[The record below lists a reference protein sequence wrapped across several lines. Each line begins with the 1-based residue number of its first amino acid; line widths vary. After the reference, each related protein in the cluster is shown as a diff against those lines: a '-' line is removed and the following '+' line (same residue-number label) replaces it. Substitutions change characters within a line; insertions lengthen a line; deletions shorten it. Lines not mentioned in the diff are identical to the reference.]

1 MLNRIRK
8 AFRPAKIESLPL
20 TFSLDEDEAGQ
31 HLVRATMRLNGQE
44 RPVEDMA
51 PLLQYGY
58 QHVQES
64 ESGTVVYRLTP
75 QDQQT
80 ILALVS
86 LNPQKKGDH
95 LIFDIVPPVLAYLRT
110 KKNVVESAVSQQTK
124 ISDKPLQPAATID
137 FVPGQGMNIRIGY
150 KLSGEEALIPAEKLQ
165 ETSDPN
171 YLRAGNTFVPRP
183 KALSERA
190 RQLLERPMQ
199 RVPLHHI
206 PEFFQRDLVL
216 LRREFSA
223 VLTDLASQIQ
233 VIEKPLRPVVKV
245 DKNEKGW
252 LDFVVT
258 YEVQDVSLPHSLLLQ
273 QREQPYIQTDDY
285 TWVKNDPKAVQK
297 TEKQLQELE
306 ALITEQG
313 YRTAVS
319 QFASLEEFIQSI
331 GGRPE
336 LSAAYQAFLDQLT
349 GFAPNDQFRLSSRA
363 EADLARIDV
372 GLRPYQRS
380 GIHWLDWLNQNH
392 LHGLLADDMGLGKT
406 LQAICVL
413 RLAYERSLTREHS
426 LILAPKSV
434 LHHWQREIE
443 RFYPGIRV
451 CQYHG
456 SQRRSDLFK
465 SLEPIIFISTYAT
478 VANDIAT
485 VSQVPFYYV
494 ILDEATQIKNNSAR
508 RTQAVKSLNA
518 AHRLALSG
526 TPVENR
532 PAEIWSLFD
541 FLMRGHLGKQGT
553 FARLFEEKINAGD
566 KKASEQLGHRIKPF
580 MLRRKK
586 EEVAKDLPDKIHM
599 DEWCALSS
607 EQRTLYGSLQDEVQ
621 RLRTALQR
629 GENVNY
635 TSSILPVLTKLKQIC
650 DHPALVTG
658 ERPVTQID
666 GRSEKFDLIVT
677 KIEEITEMGEQ
688 IVLFTHFLGMLSLLQ
703 VSLDQRKIRHIRI
716 DGSTNNR
723 QALIDAFNGG
733 KAQVA
738 LCSIQATG
746 YGINLTAANHV
757 IHADRWWNPATE
769 DQATDRVHRIGQDK
783 TVYVYRIMVEG
794 TLEEK
799 IDKLLANKRGMAD
812 EIVDA
817 ARAGER
823 QWTREELLTL
833 LQPLD

>member
-8 AFRPAKIESLPL
+8 AFRPPKIEALPL
-20 TFSLDEDEAGQ
+20 TLSLDQNEAGQ
-31 HLVRATMRLNGQE
+31 HVVRATMRIDGQE
-44 RPVEDMA
+44 QPVEKIS
-51 PLLQYGY
+51 PLLQYGF
-58 QHVQES
+58 QHVHES
-64 ESGTVVYRLTP
+64 ENETIIYRLKP

-80 ILALVS
+80 LLALNS
-86 LNPQKKGDH
+86 LNPQNKGDH
-95 LIFDIVPPVLAYLRT
+95 LVFDIKPTILAYLRT
-110 KKNVVESAVSQQTK
+110 KDNVAESAVSQWTK
-124 ISDKPLQPAATID
+124 ISDKPLQATATVD
-137 FVPGQGMNIRIGY
+137 YNPDEGLRVSIGY
-150 KLSGEEALIPAEKLQ
+150 KLPGEESVIPAKDIQ
-165 ETSDPN
+165 GTADPD
-171 YLRAGNTFVPRP
+171 YVKVGDTFVPRP
-183 KALSERA
+183 KSLSDRA
-190 RQLLERPMQ
+190 KVWLERPFQ
-199 RVPLHHI
+199 RVAPHHI

-216 LRREFSA
+216 LRKEFSA

-233 VIEKPLRPVVKV
+233 IIEKPLKPVVKV

-252 LDFVVT
+252 LDFTVT
-258 YEVQDVSLPHSLLLQ
+258 YEAPGVALPHDLLAKQ
-273 QREQPYIQTDDY
+273 QERPYIQPDPF
-285 TWVKNDPKAVQK
+285 TWVKNDPKAIQK
-297 TEKQLQELE
+297 TEKQLQELD
-306 ALITEQG
+306 ALLTEQG

-319 QFASLEEFIQSI
+319 QFASLEEFIKSI

-349 GFAPNDQFRLSSRA
+349 GFAPNEQFRLSSRA
-363 EADLARIDV
+363 EAELAMIDIR
-372 GLRPYQRS
+372 LRPYQRG

-406 LQAICVL
+406 LQAICTL
-413 RLAYERSLTREHS
+413 RLAYERSHTREHS

-451 CQYHG
+451 YQYHG
-456 SQRRSDLFK
+456 SQRRSDLFRA
-465 SLEPIIFISTYAT
+465 LEPVVFISTYAT
-478 VANDIAT
+478 IANDINK
-485 VSQVPFYYV
+485 VSQVPFFYV
-494 ILDEATQIKNNSAR
+494 ILDEATKIKNSSAR

-532 PAEIWSLFD
+532 PAELWSLFD

-566 KKASEQLGHRIKPF
+566 KSASEQLGRRIKPF

-599 DEWCALSS
+599 DEWCPLSP
-607 EQRTLYGSLQDEVQ
+607 EQRALYGGLQDEVQ
-621 RLRTALQR
+621 RLRGAIQR
-629 GENVNY
+629 GETVNY

-650 DHPALVTG
+650 DHPALVTK
-658 ERPVTQID
+658 ENPVTKID
-666 GRSEKFDLIVT
+666 GRSEKFDLILA
-677 KIEEITEMGEQ
+677 KIEEVAGEGEQ
-688 IVLFTHFLGMLSLLQ
+688 VVLFSHFLGMLSLLQ
-703 VSLDQRKIRHIRI
+703 ASLNQRQISYIRI

-723 QALIDAFNGG
+723 QALIDSFNAG

-812 EIVDA
+812 EIVNA
-817 ARAGER
+817 ARAGEQR
-823 QWTREELLTL
+823 WTREELLAL

>member
-8 AFRPAKIESLPL
+8 ALRQPKIKPLPL
-20 TFSLDEDEAGQ
+20 TLSLDENEAGK
-31 HLVRATMRLNGQE
+31 HIVRAAMTIDGKQI
-44 RPVEDMA
+44 PVSDMA
-51 PLLQYGY
+51 ALMQYGFQY
-58 QHVQES
+58 ERQTET
-64 ESGTVVYRLTP
+64 ETVIYRLKSE
-75 QDQQT
+75 DQQT
-80 ILALVS
+80 LLALNS

-95 LIFDIVPPVLAYLRT
+95 LVFDIKPTILAYLRT
-110 KKNVVESAVSQQTK
+110 KKNVAESAVSQWTK

-137 FVPGQGMNIRIGY
+137 YKPGEGMNIQTGY
-150 KLSGEEALIPAEKLQ
+150 KLPGEDEFIPASALQ
-165 ETSDPN
+165 ETFDPEFV
-171 YLRAGNTFVPRP
+171 RVGDTFVPRP
-183 KALSERA
+183 KSLSERA
-190 RQLLERPMQ
+190 KQWLERPYQ
-199 RVPLHHI
+199 RVAPQHI

-216 LRREFSA
+216 LRQEFSA
-223 VLTDLASQIQ
+223 VLTDLASQIR
-233 VIEKPLRPVVKV
+233 VIEKPLKPVVKV

-258 YEVQDVSLPHSLLLQ
+258 YETQGVTLPHSLLAKQ
-273 QREQPYIQTDDY
+273 QDRPFVQPDEF

-297 TEKQLQELE
+297 TEKRLQELD
-306 ALITEQG
+306 ALLTEQG

-319 QFASLEEFIQSI
+319 QFASLEEFIKSI

-349 GFAPNDQFRLSSRA
+349 GFEPNDKFRLSSTA
-363 EADLARIDV
+363 EADLAMVDIA
-372 GLRPYQRS
+372 LRPYQRA
-380 GIHWLDWLNQNH
+380 GIHWLDWLNKNY

-406 LQAICVL
+406 LQSICTL
-413 RLAYERSLTREHS
+413 RLAYERSHTRAHS

-434 LHHWQREIE
+434 LPHWQRELE

-456 SQRRSDLFK
+456 SQRRSDLFRA
-465 SLEPIIFISTYAT
+465 LEPIVFISTYAT
-478 VANDIAT
+478 ISNDIDK

-494 ILDEATQIKNNSAR
+494 ILDEATKIKNSNAR

-518 AHRLALSG
+518 AYRLALSG

-532 PAEIWSLFD
+532 PAELWSLFD
-541 FLMRGHLGKQGT
+541 FLMRGHLGKQST
-553 FARLFEEKINAGD
+553 FARLFEEKINAGETN
-566 KKASEQLGHRIKPF
+566 ASQQLGRRIKPF

-607 EQRTLYGSLQDEVQ
+607 EQRALYGGLQDEVQ

-650 DHPALVTG
+650 DHPALITG
-658 ERPVTQID
+658 ERPVTKID
-666 GRSEKFDLIVT
+666 GRSEKFDLILT
-677 KIEEITEMGEQ
+677 KIEEITAEGEQ
-688 IVLFTHFLGMLSLLQ
+688 VVVFSHFLGMLSLLQ
-703 VSLDQRKIRHIRI
+703 ASLNQRRISHIRI

-723 QALIDAFNGG
+723 QDLIDTFNDG

-738 LCSIQATG
+738 LCSLIATG
-746 YGINLTAANHV
+746 YGINLTSANHV
-757 IHADRWWNPATE
+757 IHADRWWNPAVE
-769 DQATDRVHRIGQDK
+769 NQATDRVHRIGQNK

-799 IDKLLANKRGMAD
+799 IDILLANKQDMAD

-823 QWTREELLTL
+823 RWTREELLAL